1 MEKGVAAFILGIS
14 LMITIPITI
23 GLFAV
28 KGSMDNISL
37 GDVATGMDGIS
48 GNLEKINRVLGS
60 VTDEDLQLIRNVFLM
75 INKTL
80 SGGINFTPNLDI
92 NINSQGSDM
101 PNTPTVETPNLRR
114 I

>member
-37 GDVATGMDGIS
+37 GDVATGMDSIS

-60 VTDEDLQLIRNVFLM
+60 ITEEDLQLIS
-75 INKTL
+75 NKTL

-92 NINSQGSDM
+92 NINSQGSGM

>member
-37 GDVATGMDGIS
+37 GDVATGMDSIS

-60 VTDEDLQLIRNVFLM
+60 VTEGDLKLIRNVFLM
-75 INKTL
+75 INSTL
-80 SGGINFTPNLDI
+80 SSGINFTPNLDI
-92 NINSQGSDM
+92 NINTQDNGVTN
-101 PNTPTVETPNLRR
+101 PPVIEPPNLRR

>member
-37 GDVATGMDGIS
+37 GNVATGMDSIS
-48 GNLEKINRVLGS
+48 GNLDKLNRVLGS
-60 VTDEDLQLIRNVFLM
+60 VTGEDLELIRNVFFM
-75 INKTL
+75 INNSL
-80 SGGINFTPNLDI
+80 SGGINLTPNLDI
-92 NINSQGSDM
+92 NINSQGSSI

>member
-1 MEKGVAAFILGIS
+1 MEKGLVAFILGIS
-14 LMITIPITI
+14 LMITVPITI

-37 GDVATGMDGIS
+37 VNVANGMEDIS
-48 GNLEKINRVLGS
+48 GNLEKINSVLGS
-60 VTDEDLQLIRNVFLM
+60 ITEEDLQLIRNVFFM

-80 SGGINFTPNLDI
+80 SSGLELNPNLDI
-92 NINSQGSDM
+92 NINSQSTNM
-101 PNTPTVETPNLRR
+101 PNTPIVETPNLRR

>member
-37 GDVATGMDGIS
+37 GNVATGMDSIS
-48 GNLEKINRVLGS
+48 NNLEKLNRVLGS
-60 VTDEDLQLIRNVFLM
+60 ISGEDLELIRNVFLM
-75 INKTL
+75 INNSL
-80 SGGINFTPNLDI
+80 SGGINLTPNLDI
-92 NINSQGSDM
+92 NINSQGSSI

>member
-1 MEKGVAAFILGIS
+1 MERGLVAFILGIS
-14 LMITIPITI
+14 LMITVPITI

-37 GDVATGMDGIS
+37 VNVANGMEDIS
-48 GNLEKINRVLGS
+48 GNLERINSVLGS
-60 VTDEDLQLIRNVFLM
+60 ITEEDLQLIRNVFLM

-80 SGGINFTPNLDI
+80 SSGINFTPNLDI
-92 NINSQGSDM
+92 NINSQNSNI
-101 PNTPTVETPNLRR
+101 PNTPMVETQNLRR

>member
-37 GDVATGMDGIS
+37 GDVATGMDSIS
-48 GNLEKINRVLGS
+48 NNLEKI
-60 VTDEDLQLIRNVFLM
+60 
-75 INKTL
+75 K
-80 SGGINFTPNLDI
+80 
-92 NINSQGSDM
+92 
-101 PNTPTVETPNLRR
+101 
-114 I
+114 

>member
-1 MEKGVAAFILGIS
+1 MDKGIVAFILGIS
-14 LMITIPITI
+14 LMISVPITI

-37 GDVATGMDGIS
+37 GNVANGMEDIS
-48 GNLEKINRVLGS
+48 GNLERINSVLGS
-60 VTDEDLQLIRNVFLM
+60 ITEEDLQLIRNVFLM
-75 INKTL
+75 INETL
-80 SGGINFTPNLDI
+80 SGGINLSPNLDL
-92 NINSQGSDM
+92 NINSQGGM

>member
-1 MEKGVAAFILGIS
+1 
-14 LMITIPITI
+14 
-23 GLFAV
+23 
-28 KGSMDNISL
+28 
-37 GDVATGMDGIS
+37 
-48 GNLEKINRVLGS
+48 
-60 VTDEDLQLIRNVFLM
+60 M

-92 NINSQGSDM
+92 NINSQGSGM

>member
-37 GDVATGMDGIS
+37 GDVATGMDSIS

-60 VTDEDLQLIRNVFLM
+60 ITEEDLQLIRENIFNYLCSKEADIYRYNTFAKFLY
-75 INKTL
+75 
-80 SGGINFTPNLDI
+80 
-92 NINSQGSDM
+92 NSFKEIIKS
-101 PNTPTVETPNLRR
+101 
-114 I
+114 

>member
-14 LMITIPITI
+14 LMITVPITI

-37 GDVATGMDGIS
+37 GHVATGMDSIS
-48 GNLEKINRVLGS
+48 DNLEKINRVLGS
-60 VTDEDLQLIRNVFLM
+60 VTEGDLKLIRNVFLM
-75 INKTL
+75 INSTL
-80 SGGINFTPNLDI
+80 SSGINFTPNLDI
-92 NINSQGSDM
+92 NINTQDNGVTN
-101 PNTPTVETPNLRR
+101 PPVIEPPNLRR